1 MFNPL
6 SILIRKD
13 LSGHGVVKKG
23 IMYVKFHYIELSMC
37 ALIVLPYLLGERL
50 VKDIDIALCVTLII
64 LSARVMQLLAASSTC
79 TGNVIMREVDIKQ
92 LRMVAFITTGMMLYS
107 IASALNES
115 GEALL
120 PVNIALV
127 ALAGFSAYNVL
138 AWSNMIVRP
147 HPDAVVQVKHHN
159 ITSQSLRELLI
170 DDSLSFDN
178 R

>member
-13 LSGHGVVKKG
+13 IHGRGVVKKG
-23 IMYVKFHYIELSMC
+23 IMYVKFQYIELSMA
-37 ALIVLPYLLGERL
+37 ALIVLPYLFGERF
-50 VKDIDIALCVTLII
+50 VKDIDVALCVTFIM
-64 LSARVMQLLAASSTC
+64 LSARVMQLLAASSTH
-79 TGNVIMREVDIKQ
+79 TGNVIMRDVDMKQ

-138 AWSNMIVRP
+138 AWSSMIVRP

-159 ITSQSLRELLI
+159 ITSKSLRALLV
-170 DDSLSFDN
+170 DDSLSYDN
-178 R
+178 L